1 MVYLLH
7 KSVTHFT
14 TWWEKKIYMVF
25 PWNLCRPGLQQPER
39 HEQHHLSCGESAVPL
54 KPILP
59 ASPVRLLIAHQICE
73 TALSYCSKA
82 DMQASGRQ
90 MGRSARKR
98 GTCTATC
105 CAVCV
110 CLWCGQSAYL
120 HLLFSVLCMRSV
132 GENLVF
138 TDWSS
143 ANYVVTMS
151 WNCSPLSWERLDTQ
165 HLNVYI
171 CVWGFFLI
179 YLALLWH
186 PVMLLSV
193 LLPLFDLILSERRN
207 QKMSLAVISVTQQ
220 LVAR

>member
-120 HLLFSVLCMRSV
+120 HLLFSVLCMLTCWWKPCFHWLIISKLRGHDELKLQSFELREV
-132 GENLVF
+132 RHTASKCL
-138 TDWSS
+138 
-143 ANYVVTMS
+143 
-151 WNCSPLSWERLDTQ
+151 
-165 HLNVYI
+165 HL
-171 CVWGFFLI
+171 CMRFFLI

-207 QKMSLAVISVTQQ
+207 
-220 LVAR
+220 